1 MAQTDRRQTR
11 PDISENSR
19 VLAKR
24 SKRSSHLSLHA
35 VMTLPESLTPLLRGA
50 VLSHLRPSQSEA
62 NRERESRKPAMIK
75 LIHIEPGCLF
85 VCTLGPQPDKLII
98 TQNITCCP
106 ICSDPV
112 LSQCPC

>member
-1 MAQTDRRQTR
+1 
-11 PDISENSR
+11 
-19 VLAKR
+19 
-24 SKRSSHLSLHA
+24 
-35 VMTLPESLTPLLRGA
+35 MTLPESLTPLLWGVA
-50 VLSHLRPSQSEA
+50 LSHLRPSQSEA
-62 NRERESRKPAMIK
+62 NGERESRKPAMIK